1 MNYVRLIAPAKV
13 NLVLAV
19 GEKREDGFHDVT
31 TIMHSLSLHDTLIM
45 RRFEAEDDQ
54 EREKE
59 LSIRLFTES
68 AGDIAS
74 LEVAPE
80 DNLVYKAVQ
89 ALAKTLDRG
98 QGEEIH
104 VKLQKQIPHEAGL
117 GGGSADAAAALVG
130 AASLWDV
137 DASDSRIYD
146 VAASLG
152 SDVSFFL
159 HGGCV
164 LLDGKGERFVSRL
177 KPRKDFILLV
187 RPDAGVSTAAAYKQ
201 FDENPVFPDDNY
213 LEKLRTIESAEAVE
227 PWNNLTKAS
236 EAIAPELAEVQQWA
250 ESHDEIPSALLC
262 GSGSAFCLFC
272 QSHDQAQ
279 KLAVEAYSRG
289 WWTRITS
296 FSRVGAAIVEA
307 Y

>member
-19 GEKREDGFHDVT
+19 GKKRDDGFHDVD
-31 TIMHSLSLHDTLIM
+31 TIMHSLAFHDTIIM

-54 EREKE
+54 DREKE

-68 AGDIAS
+68 AGDINALDVAS
-74 LEVAPE
+74 E

-89 ALAKTLDRG
+89 SLAQVLDCG

-104 VKLQKQIPHEAGL
+104 IKLQKQIPHEAGL
-117 GGGSADAAAALVG
+117 GGGSADAAAALLG
-130 AASLWDV
+130 AARLWDLAK
-137 DASDSRIYD
+137 DDERIYD

-164 LLDGKGERFVSRL
+164 LLEGKGERFVHRL
-177 KPRKDFILLV
+177 EPRKDFVLLV
-187 RPDAGVSTAAAYKQ
+187 RPDAGVSTAAAYKK
-201 FDENPVFPDDNY
+201 FDEDPVLPTQKY
-213 LEKLRTIESAEAVE
+213 LDQLRTLETAESVS
-227 PWNNLTKAS
+227 PWNNLEAAS
-236 EAIAPELAEVQQWA
+236 AAVTPVLADVKQWA
-250 ESHDEIPSALLC
+250 ESHDDVTSVLLC
-262 GSGSAFCLFC
+262 GSGSAYCLFC

-289 WWTRITS
+289 WWTRITP
-296 FSRVGAAIVEA
+296 FSRVGAAVVEE